1 VCEEYKAKLA
11 QHTGETPSQSQVA
24 SLTQV
29 ASSPRHNAS
38 QRRHS
43 GADAMSRDLSQVA
56 SLTAPP
62 PAPREASG
70 KAAKQE
76 ERLVREASSAD
87 GAGSGKG
94 SAAAA
99 AAAAASGRSPQRLVT
114 SARTQSGNAPAS
126 GGSASGGSAAEQGAP
141 HA

>member
-1 VCEEYKAKLA
+1 MCEEYKAKLA

-99 AAAAASGRSPQRLVT
+99 AAAASGRSPQRLVT

-126 GGSASGGSAAEQGAP
+126 GGSASGGSAAEQAGAP